1 VSAAEAAR
9 IAAAKEAEV
18 LHASQIALEAEVG
31 EAGEELRRTL
41 RFARARANAL
51 AAGPVSVR
59 VRDRERV
66 RDRVRVKD
74 RDRVGGRVRVR
85 VRVRDRVR
93 VSQRARLTLTQP

>member
-1 VSAAEAAR
+1 MSAAEAAR

-59 VRDRERV
+59 VRDR
-66 RDRVRVKD
+66 D
-74 RDRVGGRVRVR
+74 RVR
-85 VRVRDRVR
+85 VRVRDGVRDRVR
-93 VSQRARLTLTQP
+93 VRLRARVRV